1 MPRKEFTVA
10 DRTRSQ
16 NHLSDRLIILSCEGV
31 ITEEEYFNILSDYI
45 FVDIQSKIKIRSVR
59 KNYLKSDHKTKEERD
74 YQNRSSPKHILDRM
88 NTCLEQEIQRSEQD
102 ECWLVMDIDDHT
114 SPQKIAEWEG
124 VLSKCKEKGY
134 QVAISNPFFEFWLY
148 LHHLPVQDED
158 HQHCVSEEHPY
169 CSDEHFTTK
178 MQEHSVGLRGRK
190 KKPLPKDYNYE
201 KLQDAVKRAKEL
213 ERSGEEYP
221 KNHLGSTVYKIIE
234 KLIEMKNQMEKS
246 ITESYENEMDLQ

>member
-16 NHLSDRLIILSCEGV
+16 NHFSDRLIILSCEGV
-31 ITEEEYFNILSDYI
+31 TTEEKYFNILSDYI

-59 KNYLKSDHKTKEERD
+59 ESYLKSNHKTKEEKD
-74 YQNRSSPKHILDRM
+74 YQNQSSPKQILDRM
-88 NTCLEQEIQRSEQD
+88 NTCLKQEIQRRKQD

-114 SPQKIAEWEG
+114 SPQKIAEWES
-124 VLSKCKEKGY
+124 VLSKCKENDY

-148 LHHLPVQDED
+148 LHHFQVQDED
-158 HQHCVSEEHPY
+158 HKYCVSEEHPY
-169 CSDEHFTTK
+169 CPNKYFTTK
-178 MQEHSVGLRGRK
+178 LHEHGVGLREGK

-201 KLQDAVKRAKEL
+201 KLQDAVQRAKEL

-221 KNHLGSTVYKIIE
+221 KNHLGSTVYKIVE
-234 KLIEMKNQMEKS
+234 KLIEMKNQMEQP
-246 ITESYENEMDLQ
+246 IAESYENEIDSQ